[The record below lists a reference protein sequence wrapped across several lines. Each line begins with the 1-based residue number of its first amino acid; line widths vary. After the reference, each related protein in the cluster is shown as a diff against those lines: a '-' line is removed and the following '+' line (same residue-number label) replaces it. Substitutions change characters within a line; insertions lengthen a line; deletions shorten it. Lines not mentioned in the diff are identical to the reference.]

1 MLIAKY
7 SRLFLKFKKIYFA
20 KEISEYNAD
29 IIKYIQYN
37 GLNNGPYEYFYTSKI
52 DLNNSEQIIRSSIRK
67 NYLHRIN
74 QAKKKYNII
83 TSYINKTSDHDIDLF
98 IKIYNGISK
107 EKGYPPIVKED
118 LWSIRNNIVISYAY
132 YESNLLCGHL
142 YIHDKERFRQ
152 LNSFIIKEFK
162 NRKLSKISSIGNKY
176 LNYNDIFYAKENS
189 FDIFDFGG
197 LFNLDSKTKGITI
210 FKLGF
215 SNNFERS
222 TNFTIANSLKGVIIL
237 FLYRYFNYETIIR
250 LFFTTKFIFL
260 SFFDEIIFRLFD
272 LSNVNKIKYIF
283 NAVFI
288 EYYNFFSLFNYLKIT
303 NNDKVLLLSTQ
314 TGIPII
320 LLKSLKYDYLD
331 VITNNSIIFKFFKNY
346 KSINIL
352 YKIKFFNKL
361 DDNVNL
367 DSYDYFLINQKDIK
381 IEELRILIEK
391 ITSEKSN
398 NIKFSIVYFNPI
410 YNHIFEEFN
419 LFLIKDIR
427 SALNSRIHIYS
438 NIR

>member
-1 MLIAKY
+1 M
-7 SRLFLKFKKIYFA
+7 
-20 KEISEYNAD
+20 
-29 IIKYIQYN
+29 
-37 GLNNGPYEYFYTSKI
+37 
-52 DLNNSEQIIRSSIRK
+52 
-67 NYLHRIN
+67 
-74 QAKKKYNII
+74 
-83 TSYINKTSDHDIDLF
+83 F
-98 IKIYNGISK
+98 I
-107 EKGYPPIVKED
+107 
-118 LWSIRNNIVISYAY
+118 L
-132 YESNLLCGHL
+132 
-142 YIHDKERFRQ
+142 
-152 LNSFIIKEFK
+152 
-162 NRKLSKISSIGNKY
+162 
-176 LNYNDIFYAKENS
+176 
-189 FDIFDFGG
+189 
-197 LFNLDSKTKGITI
+197 
-210 FKLGF
+210 
-215 SNNFERS
+215 
-222 TNFTIANSLKGVIIL
+222 
-237 FLYRYFNYETIIR
+237 RYFNYETIIR

-320 LLKSLKYDYLD
+320 LLKSLKFDYLD
-331 VITNNSIIFKFFKNY
+331 VVTNNSIIFKFFKNY

-419 LFLIKDIR
+419 LFLIKDI
-427 SALNSRIHIYS
+427 SSILNSRIHIYS